1 MKPLF
6 TLATSEKVKIVCINI
21 SLHWLHQIIQLILN
35 GKFLDGLSFT
45 ERLKKLRIGFEKYFG
60 RRIPVMN
67 LSLFTA

>member
-1 MKPLF
+1 MYKYLTALV
-6 TLATSEKVKIVCINI
+6 TLNNTTNFKRK
-21 SLHWLHQIIQLILN
+21 
-35 GKFLDGLSFT
+35 KDGLSFT